1 VFFACIFVPD
11 FPVEAR
17 LRAEPE
23 LRSQA
28 VVILEGTVPLQ
39 KVFAVNEKARHAGV
53 DPGMSKIQIE
63 ACPGLVLRA
72 RSLLQETAAHAALV
86 DCAQS
91 FSPRVEDTAHDT
103 ILLDLSGLETLF
115 GTPAKIARAMARL
128 ASDLGLEAN
137 VAVASNPD
145 TTLLAARG
153 FSGITVIPSGRE
165 DERLGSL
172 SLDVLF
178 GLPAND
184 IVHLET
190 LRRWGVRNLRALAAL
205 PEVPV
210 SERLGQSGVRLQQLA
225 RGATSRTLVPV
236 DPPQVFE
243 EVIELDYPLLLLE
256 PLAFLLARML
266 EHLCH
271 RLSSHALCTQELHL
285 QLELDPTAYQ
295 EDLFGS
301 TDEPASKFGA
311 MEENSATPAA
321 ERRKNAAHGASRG
334 SNVEPAEAP
343 EGRKK
348 SYTSFQ
354 RTLHLPVPLLDPRVF
369 LKLLQLDL
377 NAHPPG
383 APIVKIHLSAEPAR
397 PRSAQGGLF
406 LPPSPDP
413 EKLEVTLARIAGIV
427 GEDKVGS
434 LALLDTHRPEAFRMQ
449 HFAPPSPDENYK
461 TIAETKSAVTAMRI
475 LRPPAVAI
483 VTLHDSKPAKVA
495 CPKRK
500 EISGEVLWTAGPW
513 RFSGDWWGQDG
524 WARDEWDIALE
535 LKFSVPSSQFSE
547 TRIALYRLVHD
558 LLAGKWFVEGTYD

>member
-1 VFFACIFVPD
+1 MTNDQYACMFVPD

-63 ACPGLVLRA
+63 ACPGLALRA

-115 GTPAKIARAMARL
+115 GSPAKIAREMARL

-137 VAVASNPD
+137 VAVACNPD
-145 TTLLAARG
+145 TALLAARG

-178 GLPAND
+178 GLPATD
-184 IVHLET
+184 LVHLET

-210 SERLGQSGVRLQQLA
+210 SERLGQAGVRLQQLA
-225 RGATSRTLVPV
+225 RGATSRTLVPI

-271 RLSSHALCTQELHL
+271 RLSAHALCTQELHL
-285 QLELDPTAYQ
+285 RLELDSTAYQ
-295 EDLFGS
+295 EDLFES
-301 TDEPASKFGA
+301 TDEFDS
-311 MEENSATPAA
+311 SVTPAA
-321 ERRKNAAHGASRG
+321 ERRQNAAHGASR
-334 SNVEPAEAP
+334 ELKAELAEAP

-348 SYTSFQ
+348 NCYTSFQ

-434 LALLDTHRPEAFRMQ
+434 LALLDTYRPEGFRMQ
-449 HFAPPSPDENYK
+449 HFAPRPPDEHYK
-461 TIAETKSAVTAMRI
+461 AIAETKSAVTAMRI
-475 LRPPAVAI
+475 LRPPVVAT
-483 VTLHDSKPAKVA
+483 VTLHDNKPAKVV

-513 RFSGDWWGQDG
+513 RSSGDWWEQDG
-524 WARDEWDIALE
+524 WARDEWDVAL
-535 LKFSVPSSQFSE
+535 QND
-547 TRIALYRLVHD
+547 TGIALYRLVRD
-558 LLAGKWFVEGTYD
+558 LLDGRWRVEGTYD

>member
-1 VFFACIFVPD
+1 MFFACLFVPD

-17 LRAEPE
+17 LRVEPE

-39 KVFAVNEKARHAGV
+39 KVFAVNEKAKHAGV
-53 DPGMSKIQIE
+53 EPGMSKIQIE
-63 ACPGLVLRA
+63 ACPGLALRA

-91 FSPRVEDTAHDT
+91 FSPRVEDTACDA

-115 GTPAKIARAMARL
+115 GTPAKIAREMARL
-128 ASDLGLEAN
+128 SSDLGLEVN

-145 TTLLAARG
+145 TALLAARG

-172 SLDVLF
+172 PLDVLF
-178 GLPAND
+178 GLPDTD

-210 SERLGQSGVRLQQLA
+210 SERMGQAGVRLQQLA

-271 RLSSHALCTQELHL
+271 RLSAHALCTQDLHL
-285 QLELDPTAYQ
+285 RLELNPTAQQ
-295 EDLFGS
+295 E
-301 TDEPASKFGA
+301 E
-311 MEENSATPAA
+311 SAGMNGETGGLIRPCLATTQQFHR
-321 ERRKNAAHGASRG
+321 E
-334 SNVEPAEAP
+334 
-343 EGRKK
+343 
-348 SYTSFQ
+348 
-354 RTLHLPVPLLDPRVF
+354 LHLPVPLLDPRVF

-434 LALLDTHRPEAFRMQ
+434 LALIDTHRPEGFRMQ
-449 HFAPPSPDENYK
+449 HFAPRPPEENNK
-461 TIAETKSAVTAMRI
+461 TMAETQNAVTAMRI
-475 LRPPAVAI
+475 LRPPAVAT
-483 VTLHDSKPAKVA
+483 VTLHDGKPAKVV
-495 CPKRK
+495 CPRRK

-513 RFSGDWWGQDG
+513 RSSGDWWEQDG

-535 LKFSVPSSQFSE
+535 QQFSVPNSQFSE
-547 TRIALYRLVHD
+547 TRVALYRLVHD
-558 LLAGKWFVEGTYD
+558 LLAGQWFVEGTYD

>member
-1 VFFACIFVPD
+1 MTNDCFACIFVPD

-39 KVFAVNEKARHAGV
+39 KVFAVNEKAKHAGV
-53 DPGMSKIQIE
+53 EPGMSKIQIE
-63 ACPGLVLRA
+63 ACPGLALRA

-115 GTPAKIARAMARL
+115 GTPAKIAREMARL
-128 ASDLGLEAN
+128 ASDLGLEVN

-145 TTLLAARG
+145 TALLAARG

-178 GLPAND
+178 GLPDSD
-184 IVHLET
+184 IVQLET

-210 SERLGQSGVRLQQLA
+210 SERLGQSGVRLRQLA

-266 EHLCH
+266 EHLCN
-271 RLSSHALCTQELHL
+271 RLSAHALCTQELHL
-285 QLELDPTAYQ
+285 QLELDPTARQ
-295 EDLFGS
+295 EELLTS
-301 TDEPASKFGA
+301 TGNGDARPSI
-311 MEENSATPAA
+311 ATPQ
-321 ERRKNAAHGASRG
+321 H
-334 SNVEPAEAP
+334 
-343 EGRKK
+343 
-348 SYTSFQ
+348 FQ

-406 LPPSPDP
+406 LPPTPDP

-434 LALLDTHRPEAFRMQ
+434 LALLDTHRPEGFRMQ
-449 HFAPPSPDENYK
+449 HFAPSPPDEK
-461 TIAETKSAVTAMRI
+461 HKAIAETKSAVTAMRI
-475 LRPPAVAI
+475 LRPPAVAT
-483 VTLHDSKPAKVA
+483 VTLHDSKPVKVV
-495 CPKRK
+495 CSKRK

-513 RFSGDWWGQDG
+513 RSSGDWWEQDG
-524 WARDEWDIALE
+524 WARDEWDIALQ
-535 LKFSVPSSQFSE
+535 SDAG
-547 TRIALYRLVHD
+547 IALYRLVRD
-558 LLAGKWFVEGTYD
+558 LLDGQWRVEGTYD